1 MRIAII
7 GAGRVGTTLGEGWA
21 RAGHDVVYGVREP
34 GGEPGRLAVAEAVA
48 GADVVVNALPFG
60 AVEAVFSGLDVGDA
74 VLVDAANPLT
84 PAADE
89 AERARPDSGA
99 ERLAAWAQSSRV
111 VKAFNTTGS
120 ANMADPAFDAGP
132 AAMLVAAD
140 DEEAKAV
147 VSALAAE
154 LGFDPVDAGPLS
166 GARDLEHV
174 ANLWIRMA
182 YGLGAGPGFAFAV
195 LRR

>member
-7 GAGRVGTTLGEGWA
+7 GAGRVGTALGARWA
-21 RAGHDVVYGVREP
+21 GAGHDVVYGVREP
-34 GGEPGRLAVAEAVA
+34 GGESDRLAVGDAVA

-60 AVEAVFSGLDVGDA
+60 AVEAVFSGLDLGDA

-84 PAADE
+84 PAADD

-99 ERLAAWAQSSRV
+99 ERLAAWTGSRRV

-120 ANMADPAFDAGP
+120 ANMAEPAYQAGP
-132 AAMLVAAD
+132 ASMLVAAD
-140 DEEAKAV
+140 DDEAKRV
-147 VSALAAE
+147 VTGLAAE

-166 GARDLEHV
+166 AARDLEHL

>member
-7 GAGRVGTTLGEGWA
+7 GAGRVGTTLGTGWT
-21 RAGHDVVYGVREP
+21 RAGHDVVYGVRDQ
-34 GGEPGRLAVAEAVA
+34 GGGADRLPVAEAVT

-84 PAADE
+84 PAADD

-99 ERLAAWAQSSRV
+99 ERLAGWTGSTRV

-120 ANMADPAFDAGP
+120 ANMAEPAYPSGP
-132 AAMLVAAD
+132 AAMLIAAD
-140 DEEAKAV
+140 DEEAKAAV
-147 VSALAAE
+147 AGLASE

-166 GARDLEHV
+166 CARDLEHV
-174 ANLWIRMA
+174 ASLWIRMA

>member
-1 MRIAII
+1 MRIAIV
-7 GAGRVGTTLGEGWA
+7 GAGRVGTTLGAGWA

-34 GGEPGRLAVAEAVA
+34 GDAPDRLPVAAAAA

-60 AVEAVFSGLDVGDA
+60 AVEAVFTGLDTGGA
-74 VLVDAANPLT
+74 VLVDASNPLT
-84 PAADE
+84 PAAGDD
-89 AERARPDSGA
+89 ERARPDSGA
-99 ERLAAWAQSSRV
+99 ERLAAWTGSGRV

-120 ANMADPAFDAGP
+120 ANMADPGFAAGP
-132 AAMLVAAD
+132 AAMFVAGD
-140 DEEAKAV
+140 DEAAKAV